1 VIRIDGLRKL
11 LNSLDRVDLAPV
23 QRDALAE
30 AAQQLGTSVRESLS
44 HPPGS
49 DHATPWLRMGL
60 LRDSIATE
68 VTAEEAVVGSN
79 SPVAVY
85 QEHGTSA
92 VPPRPFLAP
101 AGAAGAETAADQVG
115 RVLAEAVRDLLR

>member
-1 VIRIDGLRKL
+1 MIRIHGLQKL
-11 LNSLDRVDLAPV
+11 LDSLDRVNFAPI
-23 QRDALAE
+23 QSDALGA
-30 AAQQLGTSVRESLS
+30 AAQQLGASVRESLS

-49 DHATPWLRMGL
+49 DHATPWLRTGL
-60 LRDSIATE
+60 LRDSTTTE
-68 VTAEEAVVGSN
+68 ASSEEAVVASN

-101 AGAAGAETAADQVG
+101 AAAAGAETAADHVG
-115 RVLAEAVRDLLR
+115 RALADAVRDLLR